1 LNDDSAH
8 RSAQT
13 QTLLRRAAALS
24 VRAGALQRA
33 QAQYEG
39 QVARQ
44 VTAVARS
51 AARFFDQLGLPDF
64 PAASLPPHARY
75 VRNVRQKTLC
85 YQATSVGDTAIY
97 RAVLL
102 GSDGRLRLYSARS
115 PLESQGG
122 GAASTVYRD
131 VSDWSAQRAVEGL
144 SVNDVLA
151 SLDAA
156 MDVVERHVAEEEE
169 RLSAANSALGT
180 RPERPTDGSLHR
192 DVLLH
197 GTAAALKANAAEPST
212 AERVV
217 GPFAAIKSYVDGSL
231 R

>member
-1 LNDDSAH
+1 MNDESTNRSAH
-8 RSAQT
+8 T
-13 QTLLRRAAALS
+13 QSLLRRAAALS
-24 VRAGALQRA
+24 ARAGALQRA

-64 PAASLPPHARY
+64 PATSLPPHARY

-85 YQATSVGDTAIY
+85 YQATADGDTAIY

-115 PLESQGG
+115 PLEAPPG
-122 GAASTVYRD
+122 GAQAAVYRD
-131 VSDWSAQRAVEGL
+131 VTDWSAQRAVEGL
-144 SVNDVLA
+144 SVTDVMA
-151 SLDAA
+151 ALDAA
-156 MDVVERHVAEEEE
+156 MDVVEQHVAEEEE
-169 RLSAANSALGT
+169 RLNAASVALVG
-180 RPERPTDGSLHR
+180 RPERSTDGSTHR

-197 GTAAALKANAAEPST
+197 GTAALQRPKPPEEDDEAA
-212 AERVV
+212 VV
-217 GPFAAIKSYVDGSL
+217 GFSASS
-231 R
+231 

>member
-1 LNDDSAH
+1 M
-8 RSAQT
+8 
-13 QTLLRRAAALS
+13 
-24 VRAGALQRA
+24 
-33 QAQYEG
+33 
-39 QVARQ
+39 
-44 VTAVARS
+44 TAVARS
-51 AARFFDQLGLPDF
+51 AARFFEQLGLPDF
-64 PAASLPPHARY
+64 PATSLPPHARY

-85 YQATSVGDTAIY
+85 YQATSDGDSAVY

-115 PLESQGG
+115 PLEAAAG
-122 GAASTVYRD
+122 GAASAVYRD

-151 SLDAA
+151 ALDAA
-156 MDVVERHVAEEEE
+156 MDVVERHVAEEED
-169 RLSAANSALGT
+169 RLSAANVALGT

-197 GTAAALKANAAEPST
+197 GTAAARAAPPAAEAS
-212 AERVV
+212 AADRLVR
-217 GPFAAIKSYVDGSL
+217 PFAAIKSYVDGTL